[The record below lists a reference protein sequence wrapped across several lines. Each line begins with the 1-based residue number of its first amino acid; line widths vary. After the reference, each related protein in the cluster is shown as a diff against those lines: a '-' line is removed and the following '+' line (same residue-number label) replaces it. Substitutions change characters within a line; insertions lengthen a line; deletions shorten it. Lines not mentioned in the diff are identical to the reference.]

1 VSDLGPADALAVC
14 MSDAPTRPTR
24 RCRTATPVP
33 RTGRRHFRSS
43 RQQHQGAEGL
53 EALAAVA
60 AARAEPDRAVRLSGA
75 AAAATRETIASRPTF
90 EVAIT
95 GRFVETV
102 QRTVSQ
108 KRWHESWGAGRAL

>member
-1 VSDLGPADALAVC
+1 
-14 MSDAPTRPTR
+14 M
-24 RCRTATPVP
+24 
-33 RTGRRHFRSS
+33 
-43 RQQHQGAEGL
+43 
-53 EALAAVA
+53 A

-108 KRWHESWGAGRAL
+108 KRWHESWGAGRAKSAEAAVAYALGGTSAVVGQPAKNSTRTGASASG